1 MVSIKFIIV
10 VREYKER
17 LQASEQEEQR
27 LLRDS
32 ELKQKMVRARD
43 VQISSLKTS
52 NEVLQKKCE

>member
-43 VQISSLKTS
+43 VQISSLETS